1 MLATTVTNEDTGK
14 VVGQVATSSIQSG
27 VSSPFPTDATAPVP
41 STNLTVASK
50 EAHEITY
57 MTGDA
62 ITVSA
67 DGRPFQGHLNSSQ
80 VAETGGLATMSID
93 HITSALNQ
101 DIVTLPVFSTG
112 HDNGYGA
119 GILIGAM
126 SHWAAE
132 CGLFVNGVRGNV
144 LMGIHNIAPGIGY
157 YHHDTTRY
165 LGVEYEAGNNYLQW
179 VPTESNKIDPGISL
193 TTGESLKFVIGM
205 NLFGGTHPRPTVGG
219 KITFASSVLG
229 DVGLAGEVSSFV
241 EPSLEWTYTTAT
253 GNFLLRETTKTS
265 GAAAKTAIN
274 YVAAPTSV
282 KNPSFIEITA
292 TRTAEKTLTYAC
304 RTVFG
309 TTFPAPETS
318 SSGTVTNSYVP
329 AQLSATQVILDTYLY
344 APSTRKFT
352 GIESFYISRGGVP
365 NTTTYWEDRGHRSVI
380 GSLSD
385 PGWNYTVVPGM
396 SGNAWQMLNDLASVY
411 RLVYAPQFGSLVSP
425 GDFVT
430 VNSSGTVRPTSG
442 ASLSTQ
448 VREMAETVEV
458 VNYDYRYSRDSFSPI
473 QLYVSDTA
481 YSVGLGERQEH
492 TVQTDSTFTLLE
504 QPQCVT
510 VPTAIKSQRDP
521 TIGRSLYSVYDS
533 DNLEV
538 DPNTWNDSGGFIS
551 VESTTT
557 PGEMKLVI
565 QAPTNALS
573 TRKPPFII
581 SIESSIPSL
590 IISGLGA
597 KSAKKTITSYTGAG
611 DGINVKKIGT
621 TYDNPL
627 VAKNS
632 QAWEVA
638 VLLGSLYGTT
648 PSTLSANLE
657 SIGLTGLDE
666 IGIRYRS
673 AYYIATQSTTQNKR
687 LQLNGSVRFTP
698 IQLFN
703 NDYSNMTCGQFN
715 SLFVGKSIRYL
726 NISPLQD

>member
-1 MLATTVTNEDTGK
+1 MPTVVTNEDTGK
-14 VVGQVATSSIQSG
+14 AVGQVATSSIQSG
-27 VSSPFPTDATAPVP
+27 VSSPFPTDSTAPVP
-41 STNLTVASK
+41 SANLTVASK
-50 EAHEITY
+50 EAEEITY
-57 MTGDA
+57 MSGDSA
-62 ITVSA
+62 TVSSEA
-67 DGRPFQGHLNSSQ
+67 GVLVGRIGSTQ
-80 VAETGGLATMSID
+80 VNESGGLATISVD
-93 HITSALNQ
+93 HTTAALNQ

-132 CGLFVNGVRGNV
+132 CGLFVNGIRGNV
-144 LMGIHNIAPGIGY
+144 LMGINNVAPGIGY
-157 YHHDTTRY
+157 YRHPTTRY

-219 KITFASSVLG
+219 KITFASSVLS
-229 DVGLAGEVSSFV
+229 DVGTEGEVSTYTQ
-241 EPSLEWTYTTAT
+241 PALEWTYTTAT
-253 GNFLLRETTKTS
+253 GNFLLRETTRTS

-282 KNPSFIEITA
+282 KNPSFIEITI
-292 TRTAEKTLTYAC
+292 TRTAAKTLTYTC

-309 TTFPAPETS
+309 SLFPAPETS
-318 SSGTVTNSYVP
+318 SSGTVTNSYIP
-329 AQLSATQVILDTYLY
+329 PQLSPSAVTLDTYLFD
-344 APSTRKFT
+344 TIFRKFT
-352 GIESFYISRGGVP
+352 GVQSFYITRGGVA
-365 NTTTYWEDRGHRSVI
+365 NTATFWEERAHKSLI
-380 GSLSD
+380 GSVSD
-385 PGWNYTVVPGM
+385 PAWRYTVVPGM
-396 SGNAWQMLNDLASVY
+396 SGNAWQMINDLAAVY
-411 RLVYAPQFGSLVSP
+411 RLIYIPLFGSMASP
-425 GDFVT
+425 GDT
-430 VNSSGTVRPTSG
+430 ITINNSGTVRPTSG

-473 QLYVSDTA
+473 QLYSSDTA
-481 YSVGLGERQEH
+481 YSVGVGERQEH

-504 QPQCVT
+504 QPECVT
-510 VPTAIKSQRDP
+510 PVVARNAQLNPDYAQSI
-521 TIGRSLYSVYDS
+521 YSVRDS
-533 DNLEV
+533 GFRAVTPREWDEE
-538 DPNTWNDSGGFIS
+538 GGFIS
-551 VESTTT
+551 VEGTGV
-557 PGEMKLVI
+557 PGEIKIVI
-565 QAPTNALS
+565 QAPSNKLLTAD
-573 TRKPPFII
+573 PPYTI

-648 PSTLSANLE
+648 PSTIGANLE
-657 SIGLTGLDE
+657 ASGFS
-666 IGIRYRS
+666 GIEEVGVRYRS
-673 AYYIATQSTTQNKR
+673 AYYVATQTTTQNNR
-687 LQLNGSVRFTP
+687 LQVNSSVRFTP

-703 NDYSNMTCGQFN
+703 SDYGNMTCGQFN
-715 SLFVGKSIRYL
+715 SLFAGKSIRYM

>member
-1 MLATTVTNEDTGK
+1 MTTSITNEDSGK

-57 MTGDA
+57 MSGDSA
-62 ITVSA
+62 TVSTA
-67 DGRPFQGHLNSSQ
+67 SGPFVGRIGSTQ
-80 VAETGGLATMSID
+80 VNETGGLATISVD
-93 HITSALNQ
+93 HTTAALNQ
-101 DIVTLPVFSTG
+101 DIVTLPVFSSG
-112 HDNGYGA
+112 QDKGYGP
-119 GILIGAM
+119 GILAGAL
-126 SHWAAE
+126 SHWASE
-132 CGLFVNGVRGNV
+132 CGLFVNGIRGNV
-144 LMGIHNIAPGIGY
+144 LMGINNIAPGIGY
-157 YHHDTTRY
+157 YRHPTTRY

-179 VPTESNKIDPGISL
+179 VPTESNKVDPGISL

-205 NLFGGTHPRPTVGG
+205 NLFSGTHPRPTVGG
-219 KITFASSVLG
+219 KITFASLVLG
-229 DVGLAGEVSSFV
+229 DAGAGSEASTYT

-253 GNFLLRETTKTS
+253 GNFLLRETTRTS

-274 YVAAPTSV
+274 YVAAPTAV
-282 KNPSFIEITA
+282 KNPNFIEITI
-292 TRTAEKTLTYAC
+292 TRTAEKTLAYSC
-304 RTVFG
+304 RTVFSSLS
-309 TTFPAPETS
+309 PAPETS

-329 AQLSATQVILDTYLY
+329 PQLSPSQVILDTYLPN
-344 APSTRKFT
+344 AFSRQFT
-352 GIESFYISRGGVP
+352 GVQSFYITRGGVA
-365 NTTTYWEDRGHRSVI
+365 NTATFWEERAHK
-380 GSLSD
+380 SLVPVVGNPAWD
-385 PGWNYTVVPGM
+385 YTVVPGM
-396 SGNAWQMLNDLASVY
+396 SGNAWQMINDLAAVY
-411 RLVYAPQFGSLVSP
+411 RLVYVPLFGSMVSP
-425 GDFVT
+425 GDIIAI
-430 VNSSGTVRPTSG
+430 NSGATVRPTSG

-458 VNYDYRYSRDSFSPI
+458 VNYDYTYSLDSFSPI

-504 QPQCVT
+504 QPECVT
-510 VPTAIKSQRDP
+510 VPAAIRAHRDP
-521 TIGRSLYSVYDS
+521 KIGQSLYSVYDS

-538 DPNTWNDSGGFIS
+538 DPNTWNAGGGFIS

-565 QAPTNALS
+565 QAPSNPLA

-581 SIESSIPSL
+581 SIESTIPSL

-648 PSTLSANLE
+648 PSTMSANLE
-657 SIGLTGLDE
+657 ASGFSGLDE

-673 AYYIATQSTTQNKR
+673 AYYVATQTTTQNNR
-687 LQLNGSVRFTP
+687 LQVNGSVRFTP
-698 IQLFN
+698 IALFN
-703 NDYSNMTCGQFN
+703 NDYANMTCGQFN
-715 SLFVGKSIRYL
+715 TLMAGKTIRQL